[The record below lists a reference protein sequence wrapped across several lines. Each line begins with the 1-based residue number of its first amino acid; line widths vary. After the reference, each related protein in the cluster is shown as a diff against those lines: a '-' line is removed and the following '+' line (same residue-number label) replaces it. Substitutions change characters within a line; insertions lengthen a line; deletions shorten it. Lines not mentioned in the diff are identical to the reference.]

1 MKIASEN
8 VSFVLVIEV
17 RAAMDWLYA
26 LALGRARARLAAE
39 RAVAVGEGGE
49 AVAPLSER
57 LDALDTQ
64 VEAGEI
70 NENEYMEKVNKLR
83 DNYDVIMGNRA
94 SH

>member
-1 MKIASEN
+1 M
-8 VSFVLVIEV
+8 LVIEV
-17 RAAMDWLYA
+17 RAAMDWFYA

-39 RAVAVGEGGE
+39 RAAAVGEGGE

-64 VEAGEI
+64 VEVGEI

-83 DNYDVIMGNRA
+83 DNYNVIVGNRA